1 MEGKID
7 EPVNKIKCLTE
18 DKRNQGNQ
26 GNEKTKINEIS
37 QNVINKQLEK
47 LNVNKGITCQLIS
60 GGVNYII

>member
-7 EPVNKIKCLTE
+7 EPINEIKCLTTV
-18 DKRNQGNQ
+18 KGNQ

>member
-18 DKRNQGNQ
+18 DKRNQ